1 MGSTPIGATYLIVIV
16 SIKVTSVNL
25 IKLLL
30 TIANYAFLG
39 IVRLPLYLIQHSL
52 LLDFGSVAQLDRATA
67 F

>member
-30 TIANYAFLG
+30 TIANYTFLG
-39 IVRLPLYLIQHSL
+39 IVRLPFYLVQHSL
-52 LLDFGSVAQLDRATA
+52 LLDFGSVAQLDRASA

>member
-30 TIANYAFLG
+30 TIANYTFLG
-39 IVRLPLYLIQHSL
+39 IVRLPLYLIQYSL
-52 LLDFGSVAQLDRATA
+52 LLDFGSVAQLDRASA